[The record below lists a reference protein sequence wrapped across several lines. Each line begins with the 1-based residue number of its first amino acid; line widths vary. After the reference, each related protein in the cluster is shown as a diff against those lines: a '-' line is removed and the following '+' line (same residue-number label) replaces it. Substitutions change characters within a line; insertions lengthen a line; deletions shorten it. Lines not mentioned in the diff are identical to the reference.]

1 MISIGGLRP
10 RADDDA
16 ASVRYRRRLV
26 LRARLAGLDL
36 PDPPEPVSE
45 RVSEDA
51 RQELAYQDA
60 CMDAVVSFYAREFRN
75 LSEKRNGHVSAI
87 GALFDHVAVSSIHS
101 EAVRRGLL
109 PAEGDASDSNT
120 DPISAEVPSVSP

>member
-45 RVSEDA
+45 RVSEDE
-51 RQELAYQDA
+51 RQRSEEHTSELQSLMSISYDVCCLHIHKQ
-60 CMDAVVSFYAREFRN
+60 
-75 LSEKRNGHVSAI
+75 H
-87 GALFDHVAVSSIHS
+87 SSTEDKTTLIRDTQVTQTTS
-101 EAVRRGLL
+101 
-109 PAEGDASDSNT
+109 
-120 DPISAEVPSVSP
+120 